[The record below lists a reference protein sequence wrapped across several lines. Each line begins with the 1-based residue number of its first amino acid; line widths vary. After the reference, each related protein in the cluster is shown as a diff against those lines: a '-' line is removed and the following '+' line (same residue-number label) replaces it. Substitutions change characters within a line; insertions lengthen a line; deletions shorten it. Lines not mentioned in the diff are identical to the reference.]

1 MNKAILL
8 ISLLVA
14 INGVTLDLEAVRN
27 DMLSRHN
34 YYRAQH
40 QVSDLTRVAAI
51 ESIAQNYSEYLV
63 TLNTLK
69 HSNNTYLGNALGE
82 NLYWGY
88 GFSTIGTQATDA
100 WYEEVS
106 DYDFSNPGYKSGIG
120 HFTQLVWKDS
130 QQLGCGV
137 GCGSNNYCFVTCNY
151 YPAGNYL
158 NQFAS
163 NVFPI
168 AGGSTSPDTTAPD
181 TTAPDTTAPDTTA
194 PDTTAPDTTA
204 PATTDPND
212 PLEVFRNEITARHNY
227 YRVQHQVGNLERDDE
242 LERIAQEA
250 SEHMVEID
258 NFEYPTAKY
267 NGKSIGKYLF
277 YVWGTINANSIVDR
291 MYQGVSSYDFSNPG
305 YTSSAGGFTQ
315 LVWKSSQKIGCGYSC
330 SGRECYGCCTYYPA
344 GNMLSSFPSNV
355 FPKAS

>member
-1 MNKAILL
+1 MNRVILL

-14 INGVTLDLEAVRN
+14 INAVTLNLETVRS
-27 DMLSRHN
+27 DMLTRHN
-34 YYRAQH
+34 LYRAQH

-51 ESIAQNYSEYLV
+51 ESIAQSYSEYLAA
-63 TLNTLK
+63 NNMFQ
-69 HSNNTYLGNALGE
+69 HSSNTYLGNSLGE

-88 GFSTIGTQATDA
+88 GFSSIGTNAVDS
-100 WYEEVS
+100 WYEEVA
-106 DYDFSNPGYKSGIG
+106 DYDFNSPGFKSGTG
-120 HFTQLVWKDS
+120 HFTQIVWKDS
-130 QQLGCGV
+130 QQLGCGI
-137 GCGSNNYCFVTCNY
+137 GCGSNNYCYVTCNY

-158 NQFAS
+158 GQFAS

-168 AGGSTSPDTTAPD
+168 AGDSTSSDTTAPD

-212 PLEVFRNEITARHNY
+212 PLEVFREEITARHNY
-227 YRVQHQVGNLERDDE
+227 YRVQHQAGDLVRDSE

-258 NFEYPTAKY
+258 NFEYPSEKY

-277 YVWGTINANSIVDR
+277 YVWGTLNANSIVDR

-305 YTSSAGGFTQ
+305 YTSGAGGFTQ
-315 LVWKSSQKIGCGYSC
+315 LVWKGSQKIGCGYAC
-330 SGRECYGCCTYYPA
+330 SGVECYGCCTYYPA
-344 GNMLSSFPSNV
+344 GNMLGSFPSNV